1 MLTKVL
7 VAAAMLGLSMQAQQ
21 PRDTTFD
28 APVATVAPSPSGRRS
43 IPLPAGATV
52 LSVDVSP
59 EAPLAAVLVEL
70 RGGGEHVQL
79 WRAGE
84 SALTPIWT
92 APVDFRAAAIAWQ
105 HDRTALFVLGNRAH
119 GGGAILRLEAPA
131 GRGSALP
138 WRASQVYSGPRELE
152 GLSVGPRPFDT
163 GNGLHERI
171 FFGERLANGGYR
183 VLSVTDTGQ
192 RLYQPIGPA
201 QTQIHFADQGSDG
214 PGLVAAN
221 SRPGAFDPSGHRMLW
236 QDGQGCYGWALYGD
250 KDWDKLASVTGIR
263 QCGGWLAPTPNGLGL
278 FTWQA
283 GKAGVRLYLEHP
295 LRSLL

>member
-1 MLTKVL
+1 
-7 VAAAMLGLSMQAQQ
+7 
-21 PRDTTFD
+21 
-28 APVATVAPSPSGRRS
+28 
-43 IPLPAGATV
+43 
-52 LSVDVSP
+52 
-59 EAPLAAVLVEL
+59 
-70 RGGGEHVQL
+70 
-79 WRAGE
+79 
-84 SALTPIWT
+84 
-92 APVDFRAAAIAWQ
+92 
-105 HDRTALFVLGNRAH
+105 
-119 GGGAILRLEAPA
+119 
-131 GRGSALP
+131 P

-295 LRSLL
+295 LRSLPQAQEVTFLLPPAPTPDGAGLIGVTGSPSSPHLDYLPISMPLADVANAWMFTTSAQETTLFQGEGGLLRPFSGPA